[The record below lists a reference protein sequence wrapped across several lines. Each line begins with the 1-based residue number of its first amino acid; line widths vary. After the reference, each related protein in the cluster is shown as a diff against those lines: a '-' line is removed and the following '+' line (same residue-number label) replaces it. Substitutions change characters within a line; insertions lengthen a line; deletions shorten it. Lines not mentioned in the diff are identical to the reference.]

1 MIVHCHRY
9 LLATILALLIITARS
24 GIAISEV
31 TIDGYKLTGQCLKLI
46 DGKSSNAIEIVAD
59 KSGFPKI
66 VVRHGQLPKMTKVY
80 LNASVPGILFEARG
94 KQIIH
99 CSEQHISP
107 NFIFAEDGTAYSL
120 FMLDEFKVTRLH
132 IHSHVNCGTSCYHA
146 RVDTIAFPE
155 GDWEVLSWL
164 EMQSPTYE
172 YPSKWFRKYLNN
184 TEQQEFDK
192 IMEEG

>member
-9 LLATILALLIITARS
+9 LLATLLTLLIVTAQS

-31 TIDGYKLTGQCLKLI
+31 TADGYKLTAQCLELVGEESPVAVEK
-46 DGKSSNAIEIVAD
+46 VAD
-59 KSGFPKI
+59 RSGLPSI
-66 VVRHGQLPKMTKVY
+66 VMRHGQLPKMTNVY
-80 LNASVPGILFEARG
+80 LNNSTLGILFEARG

-99 CSEQHISP
+99 CSEQHIST
-107 NFIFAEDGTAYSL
+107 NFIFAEDGTANSL
-120 FMLDEFKVTRLH
+120 FMLDEFEVTRLH
-132 IHSHVNCGTSCYHA
+132 IHSHVSCGTSCYHA

-184 TEQQEFDK
+184 TEQQKFDK